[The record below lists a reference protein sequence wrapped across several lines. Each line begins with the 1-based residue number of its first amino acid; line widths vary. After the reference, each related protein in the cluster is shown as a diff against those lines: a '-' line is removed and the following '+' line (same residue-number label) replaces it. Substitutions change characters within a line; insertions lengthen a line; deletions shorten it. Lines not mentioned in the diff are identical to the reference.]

1 MSSARRGDA
10 GPIVKSR
17 RAILSNANPPLGRRF
32 RSLCAPPRHSTLAR
46 AGRDIVA
53 AGAAPCVQ
61 FATLP
66 QHSDGGHFRLRDNLT
81 LIQHCGVG
89 RRVPRTSGAKG
100 PGVWSGRS

>member
-46 AGRDIVA
+46 AGREHRSCRCSPPVSSLPHCRNIRMEA
-53 AGAAPCVQ
+53 TFG
-61 FATLP
+61 FAIT
-66 QHSDGGHFRLRDNLT
+66 
-81 LIQHCGVG
+81 
-89 RRVPRTSGAKG
+89 
-100 PGVWSGRS
+100 

>member
-1 MSSARRGDA
+1 MQHGIPIAQDA
-10 GPIVKSR
+10 GER
-17 RAILSNANPPLGRRF
+17 TRCG
-32 RSLCAPPRHSTLAR
+32 
-46 AGRDIVA
+46 AGRKTGELEQGESIVA

-89 RRVPRTSGAKG
+89 RRVSRTSGGKRAWG
-100 PGVWSGRS
+100 LGYGRLESQPC